1 MIFKH
6 NMLLEE
12 DENTDTIDRLTTL
25 TSTSY
30 FKRKKEKNPP
40 KTITNPIW
48 INHTPLFK
56 SPKPVPWGETFLQ
69 RYTEPPGAWGAASGG
84 FRFLQ
89 GASDL
94 CLPAVLRRRLRRGAG
109 WTCCWSADSPIH
121 LSSKDETRTT
131 VRKRNTFSTKNIQR
145 RMKEDPNKV
154 PVPCLL
160 AQHHVRGMKFNE
172 FNFT

>member
-1 MIFKH
+1 MIYKH

-12 DENTDTIDRLTTL
+12 DENTDIIDRLTTL

-30 FKRKKEKNPP
+30 FKRKKKKPQKP
-40 KTITNPIW
+40 QLTPIW

-121 LSSKDETRTT
+121 LSSKDGCRGIRQGQLSESEILFPQKTYNGGWRKTRTRYRYR
-131 VRKRNTFSTKNIQR
+131 V
-145 RMKEDPNKV
+145 
-154 PVPCLL
+154 C
-160 AQHHVRGMKFNE
+160 
-172 FNFT
+172 